1 MNEVMDYY
9 KRLVPFLGTALG
21 EHCEVALLDCRMQ
34 KIVAIT
40 NNHISGR
47 SIGAPMTD
55 LAERMVKSGEWK
67 KKDYIAN
74 YSGYTEDHKLL
85 KSSTYFIKSQ
95 SMLLGMLC
103 INMDTTNYQLIS
115 DTALL
120 LGGLVRNRAEIA
132 NNDSMNSETFQD
144 TVANTIDQVL
154 NNLYDDKIPEIFTRE
169 DRILILSMLQ
179 EKKLFLVKGAVH
191 RIADILNCSV
201 PTVYRELAH
210 LKEKHQ

>member
-55 LAERMVKSGEWK
+55 LAERMVKSGEWE

-132 NNDSMNSETFQD
+132 NNDSMNSETFQ
-144 TVANTIDQVL
+144 
-154 NNLYDDKIPEIFTRE
+154 EIFTRE
-169 DRILILSMLQ
+169 DRILILSKLQ